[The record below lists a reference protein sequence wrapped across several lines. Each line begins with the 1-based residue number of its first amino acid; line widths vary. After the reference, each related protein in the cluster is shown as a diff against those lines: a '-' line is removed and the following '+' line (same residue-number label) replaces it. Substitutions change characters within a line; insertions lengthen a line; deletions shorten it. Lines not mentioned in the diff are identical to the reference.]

1 MKSAV
6 QRFLDVVEKI
16 FMALSSAAILVIM
29 FITTFDLLARKIFD
43 YSIPSLYEFTEDYL
57 MVTLVFLSISYVYV
71 LGGHVR
77 ITLLEPYIP
86 RGIRKP
92 LEIVLKFLGLVFFV
106 LITVKGWEVT
116 VRAYQ
121 FGEVSSSVLAYPLAP
136 AFFLVP
142 LGSALVCVRIFQS
155 LFTSWETAG
164 GHEAPH
170 EAPHAD

>member
-1 MKSAV
+1 MKSAI
-6 QRFLDVVEKI
+6 QRLLDAVEKI
-16 FMALSSAAILVIM
+16 FLAVSSGAILVIM
-29 FITTFDLLARKIFD
+29 FITTFDLLARKVFD

-57 MVTLVFLSISYVYV
+57 MVSLVFLSISYVYV

-77 ITLLEPYIP
+77 VTLLEPYFP
-86 RGIRKP
+86 RGIKKP
-92 LEIVLKFLGLVFFV
+92 LELFLKSLGLIFFI
-106 LITVKGWEVT
+106 LITLKGWDVT

-170 EAPHAD
+170 AD